1 MQTFKIELS
10 ELMLNYVLNSLAN
23 MPYRDSA
30 PVIAEIQKQCA
41 QPQEANDE

>member
-1 MQTFKIELS
+1 MKTFKIELS

-41 QPQEANDE
+41 NQSQEVER

>member
-30 PVIAEIQKQCA
+30 PVIAEIQKQA
-41 QPQEANDE
+41 SQSQEVEQ